1 MTERFIFIF
10 EMLGIIATAAS
21 GAMAGMKKHMDMLGV
36 GVLAVTAAMGGGII
50 RDLILGAI
58 PPVAFVKPI
67 YAGSAFA
74 VAAVMFFF
82 HRAFPEHSF
91 QKLHAAVFLYMDAIG
106 LGAFT
111 VVGVQKAI
119 TMYGFNHI
127 FLLFTT
133 GFLTGVGGGIMRDIF
148 AGEIP
153 GIFIKHFYACASVIG
168 AGACIAL
175 WKPFGTGIA
184 MAAGIL
190 VTTALRLCAA
200 HFKWNFFRDRNT

>member
-1 MTERFIFIF
+1 MTEKFIFIF
-10 EMLGIIATAAS
+10 EMLGVIATAAS

-119 TMYGFNHI
+119 TMYGFKHI

-148 AGEIP
+148 AGGIP

-168 AGACIAL
+168 PGA
-175 WKPFGTGIA
+175 
-184 MAAGIL
+184 
-190 VTTALRLCAA
+190 
-200 HFKWNFFRDRNT
+200 

>member
-1 MTERFIFIF
+1 MTEKFIFIF

-119 TMYGFNHI
+119 TMYGFSTY
-127 FLLFTT
+127 FCFSPPA
-133 GFLTGVGGGIMRDIF
+133 F
-148 AGEIP
+148 
-153 GIFIKHFYACASVIG
+153 
-168 AGACIAL
+168 
-175 WKPFGTGIA
+175 
-184 MAAGIL
+184 
-190 VTTALRLCAA
+190 
-200 HFKWNFFRDRNT
+200 

>member
-1 MTERFIFIF
+1 MTEKFIFIF
-10 EMLGIIATAAS
+10 EMLGVIATAAS

-119 TMYGFNHI
+119 TMYGFKHI

-184 MAAGIL
+184 MAAGI
-190 VTTALRLCAA
+190 VP
-200 HFKWNFFRDRNT
+200 